1 MGQID
6 RYAGVDPGIARR
18 MGAVIW
24 LVGLVLALA
33 VLPFAP
39 PTASSLGGLG
49 WALAAADYLVAI
61 GAVVLLLRR
70 SSISYGALLA
80 GAYVGVGQIVLA
92 QWLAGGLEAPYW
104 ELLILPTLHV
114 AAIHPPRRIV
124 VFLVV
129 LVAAAVAPL
138 AYEGW
143 DTTTAGLLLIGALLW
158 AGTAVITHRLMREV
172 RQQRIDS
179 QREEDH
185 AKRLA
190 RLDALTGLSN
200 RRAFDEAIGEQI
212 AEARLT
218 GRPLSV
224 LLADLDNF
232 KQINDEH
239 GHVNG
244 DSCLRQVAR
253 TIQVS
258 MRATDACFRW
268 GGDEFAVLLPNADAA
283 RATFL
288 CNRIRA
294 AVRASCRG
302 PDGAPLG
309 VSCGHTELEPGMDA
323 EELVVAADL
332 ALLGLKRSRSSGA
345 DGQAVAP
352 TAVS

>member
-288 CNRIRA
+288 CNRIQA

-309 VSCGHTELEPGMDA
+309 VSCGHTELDPGMDA